1 MLQAGRLKQAM
12 RTHKIRSDAARE
24 IRRAAKARDKARLRT
39 AIEGALKAR
48 LSSLYITLHYIISYH
63 IMSYYKAIG
72 IIRLQGFAYNHK
84 DNSYMAKLEK
94 VKFEQMFQIK

>member
-1 MLQAGRLKQAM
+1 MSDLVMEKWKNIKMLSVSFILCP
-12 RTHKIRSDAARE
+12 SC
-24 IRRAAKARDKARLRT
+24 
-39 AIEGALKAR
+39 IEGI
-48 LSSLYITLHYIISYH
+48 YYIISYH